1 MMSLVIKSVN
11 DKEFAQYGRV
21 VEGIEFSRLLDK
33 LKNTTPA
40 PADEVIYVPGDSNL
54 ESMPEA
60 ELLSN
65 NIYGGMPIQIGY
77 CNGTNTKLNCLEYHR
92 DSEIDIA
99 AEDVVL
105 LLGRQQD
112 AMGDSYD
119 TGLVEAFLCPA
130 GTAVELYA
138 TTLHYAPCSGK
149 LGDSFRVIIVLPKGT
164 NSEKPDIE
172 IKNDEDKRLFARNK
186 WLIAHPES
194 SEADNG
200 AVVCLKGENI
210 DIAELI

>member
-1 MMSLVIKSVN
+1 MSLVIKSVN

-21 VEGIEFSRLLDK
+21 VKGIDFSRLLDK
-33 LKNTTPA
+33 LKSTTPA
-40 PADEVIYVPGDSNL
+40 PADEVIYVPGDNDL

-99 AEDVVL
+99 ADDVVL

-149 LGDSFRVIIVLPKGT
+149 PGDSFRVIIVLPKGT

-210 DIAELI
+210 DIAGLI

>member
-1 MMSLVIKSVN
+1 MSLVIKSVN

-40 PADEVIYVPGDSNL
+40 TADEVIYVPGDSNL

-99 AEDVVL
+99 ADDVVL

>member
-1 MMSLVIKSVN
+1 MKAVCHVLSMVLVLTK
-11 DKEFAQYGRV
+11 AG
-21 VEGIEFSRLLDK
+21 GCRLLSGFYTGI
-33 LKNTTPA
+33 NPA
-40 PADEVIYVPGDSNL
+40 
-54 ESMPEA
+54 
-60 ELLSN
+60 
-65 NIYGGMPIQIGY
+65 
-77 CNGTNTKLNCLEYHR
+77 
-92 DSEIDIA
+92 
-99 AEDVVL
+99 
-105 LLGRQQD
+105 
-112 AMGDSYD
+112 
-119 TGLVEAFLCPA
+119 CP
-130 GTAVELYA
+130 AVELYA

>member
-1 MMSLVIKSVN
+1 M
-11 DKEFAQYGRV
+11 
-21 VEGIEFSRLLDK
+21 
-33 LKNTTPA
+33 
-40 PADEVIYVPGDSNL
+40 

-99 AEDVVL
+99 ADDVVL

>member
-40 PADEVIYVPGDSNL
+40 PADEVIYVLGDSNL

-99 AEDVVL
+99 ADDVVL